1 MTVSISSLSLVGL
14 LSLLPVVIAAAV
26 YTRQVSAQAKE
37 YDYIIVGGGLS
48 GLVVANR
55 LSEDEKGLSTIAES

>member
-14 LSLLPVVIAAAV
+14 LSLLPVVTAAAV

-55 LSEDEKGLSTIAES
+55 LSEDEKGMSTIAES

>member
-1 MTVSISSLSLVGL
+1 MAISISSLSLVGL
-14 LSLLPVVIAAAV
+14 LSLLPIATAAAV
-26 YTRQVSAQAKE
+26 DTRQVSAQAKE

-55 LSEDEKGLSTIAES
+55 LSEDEKGMSTIAEA